1 MKTGNKAIAA
11 PKPRPVSDW
20 TLERVARLQ
29 KQEIEQLR
37 ENGRALGAD
46 DVVSLCDTALRA
58 LPKTA
63 RKAKDRNA
71 PAA

>member
-1 MKTGNKAIAA
+1 MKSREKVPA
-11 PKPRPVSDW
+11 PRPRPVSDW
-20 TLERVARLQ
+20 TLERVSRLQ
-29 KQEIEQLR
+29 RQEIEQLR

-63 RKAKDRNA
+63 RKAKERNA